1 MKKIEKLKI
10 DDLCK
15 RFIPLTEDE
24 IKEMMGGWYCFS
36 YCMNYIG
43 ADGNLFQH
51 YYDNIYGSAES
62 GGGVS
67 NWYIEGALS
76 YAGIGYNNYNGVGLS
91 SITPNGRQIVVINNG
106 THAVIYEGYYRDTN
120 GNHTVNYY
128 DPQTGSSATYTIG
141 ANEEFGMIGF

>member
-1 MKKIEKLKI
+1 MKKIRKLRI

-43 ADGNLFQH
+43 ADGNSFQH

-67 NWYIEGALS
+67 TLYIEEALN
-76 YAGIGYNNYNGVGLS
+76 YAGLSYNNYDGETLS
-91 SITPNGRQIVVINNG
+91 SITPNGRQIISINNG
-106 THAVIYEGYYRDTN
+106 THAVIYQGYI
-120 GNHTVNYY
+120 GNNQVNYY
-128 DPQTGSSATYTIG
+128 DPQTGSSGTYTIG
-141 ANEEFGMIGF
+141 ANEEFGMTGF